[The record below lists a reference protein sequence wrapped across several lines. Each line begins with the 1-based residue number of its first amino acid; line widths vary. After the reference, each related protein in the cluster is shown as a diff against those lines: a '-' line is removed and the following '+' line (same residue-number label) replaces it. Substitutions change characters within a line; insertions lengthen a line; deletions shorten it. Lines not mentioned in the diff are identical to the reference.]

1 MISMILFVCFK
12 TVLMNPF
19 DKQCWMARL
28 QQDTRLLVLT
38 RIHTYNYIYIYI
50 YIIYI
55 YIYPLSIL
63 YTTLF
68 YINYLSIITHPHHC
82 ANGEPP
88 RHRNVADVLSVS
100 QLSSSKVRAQFGSD
114 SSSKT
119 LPKLGENDLVYCWV
133 YEGFDVIYIY
143 ISYIYI
149 YIYNFI

>member
-1 MISMILFVCFK
+1 MILFVCFK

-38 RIHTYNYIYIYI
+38 RIHTYIYIHNIYIYI
-50 YIIYI
+50 STIYTL
-55 YIYPLSIL
+55 YYP
-63 YTTLF
+63 F
-68 YINYLSIITHPHHC
+68 YINYSSIISHPQHC

-100 QLSSSKVRAQFGSD
+100 QLSSSKVRAQLGSD

-133 YEGFDVIYIY
+133 YEGFDMIYIY
-143 ISYIYI
+143 ISYIYL
-149 YIYNFI
+149 

>member
-1 MISMILFVCFK
+1 MLDGQATTRHS
-12 TVLMNPF
+12 PAGS
-19 DKQCWMARL
+19 DP
-28 QQDTRLLVLT
+28 DT
-38 RIHTYNYIYIYI
+38 YIYIYI
-50 YIIYI
+50 I

-68 YINYLSIITHPHHC
+68 CINYLSIITHPQHC

-133 YEGFDVIYIY
+133 YEGFDMIYIY

-149 YIYNFI
+149 

>member
-1 MISMILFVCFK
+1 MLDGQATTRHS
-12 TVLMNPF
+12 PAGS
-19 DKQCWMARL
+19 DP
-28 QQDTRLLVLT
+28 DT
-38 RIHTYNYIYIYI
+38 YIYIYI
-50 YIIYI
+50 IYIYIYI

-68 YINYLSIITHPHHC
+68 YINYSSIISHPQHC

-100 QLSSSKVRAQFGSD
+100 QLSSSKVRAQLGSD

-133 YEGFDVIYIY
+133 YEGFDM
-143 ISYIYI
+143 IYI
-149 YIYNFI
+149 YIYLLYIFIILYNYIQL

>member
-1 MISMILFVCFK
+1 MILFVCFK

-38 RIHTYNYIYIYI
+38 RIHTYIYIYI
-50 YIIYI
+50 I

-68 YINYLSIITHPHHC
+68 CINYLSIITHPQHC

-133 YEGFDVIYIY
+133 YEGFDM
-143 ISYIYI
+143 IYI
-149 YIYNFI
+149 YIYLIYI